1 MIASKVGA
9 KRKKK
14 KNKMNLQHIV
24 VPENKDGLKNILK
37 GHRNQLKLMA
47 QLDQIIRVIDINP
60 NKIIITKPD

>member
-24 VPENKDGLKNILK
+24 VPENKDGLKKYIK
-37 GHRNQLKLMA
+37 GA
-47 QLDQIIRVIDINP
+47 QKPTETDGTVGP
-60 NKIIITKPD
+60 NNKSNRY